1 MKRKKPNKK
10 PPTGQGKGGNKGE
23 NGRGRG
29 VFYANISTNPGV
41 LQIDMPKLADTL
53 RMESEYFAKLAQAAD
68 LLAEAELSL
77 NPVYAGGTVYHIRGG
92 QNEDL

>member
-10 PPTGQGKGGNKGE
+10 PPSGATEGGGSE

-29 VFYANISTNPGV
+29 VFYANISTNPDV
-41 LQIDMPKLADTL
+41 IQIDLPKFADTC

-77 NPVYAGGTVYHIRGG
+77 NPVYAGGTVYHIQGS
-92 QNEDL
+92 QHED

>member
-1 MKRKKPNKK
+1 MKHKKDNKK
-10 PPTGQGKGGNKGE
+10 PPNGQGEGGKVENK
-23 NGRGRG
+23 RGRG

-53 RMESEYFAKLAQAAD
+53 RMESEYFATLAKAAD

-77 NPVYAGGTVYHIRGG
+77 NPVYAGGTVYHIQGSHY
-92 QNEDL
+92 EDL